1 MYLPRFNEFSIQQ
14 FHYIMRFLKKK
25 ASKSERIT
33 QLVPPVVLCYNW
45 YFFESM
51 NKCTCNKLIADYI
64 SESWTV
70 FKIQTAHIG
79 SGHSFFVHPRKFHED
94 DIRPWIELPAI
105 NSEDAKTKFSCN
117 KSERICQ
124 VFGKTMVYPKWGKWG
139 KPSLFPNMCFYC

>member
-64 SESWTV
+64 SESRTV

-79 SGHSFFVHPRKFHED
+79 SGHSFFAHPRKFHED

-105 NSEDAKTKFSCN
+105 NTEDAKTKFSCN

>member
-14 FHYIMRFLKKK
+14 FHYIMWFLKKK

-33 QLVPPVVLCYNW
+33 QLVRPIVLCYNW

-51 NKCTCNKLIADYI
+51 NKCT
-64 SESWTV
+64 
-70 FKIQTAHIG
+70 AHIG
-79 SGHSFFVHPRKFHED
+79 SGHSFFAHPRKFHED

-124 VFGKTMVYPKWGKWG
+124 VFGKTMVYPKWGKWD

>member
-33 QLVPPVVLCYNW
+33 QLVRPIVLCYNW

-51 NKCTCNKLIADYI
+51 DKCTCNKLIADYI

-105 NSEDAKTKFSCN
+105 NSKDAKTKFSCN

-124 VFGKTMVYPKWGKWG
+124 VLGKTMVYPKWGKWG